1 MKVLFACLTIL
12 FSVNLWSQTEKFVVV
27 ENDSLLLMSDD
38 IPTEVIEDAHSVDYS
53 FNGSEFQTSPFFYLN
68 FTDEDRRMFKQADS
82 VQVIFNKDTSYF
94 ADFGNAVFK
103 NPGPNGIINIGLFP
117 MRNGVLDT
125 LKSNQQDFKLSFLE
139 KEERKPLIENDKV
152 VFGLLV
158 LLLAFVFYTSNS
170 NNKAWKKFYTVIPA
184 LFMCYMLPAAL
195 SSLGIINGEMSGL
208 YHMASRYLL
217 PASLILLIL
226 SMDLKG
232 LWKLG
237 PKSLIMF
244 ITGTVGVI
252 LGGVFAVWVFSY
264 ISPETVGGTGNEA
277 TWRGLATIAGS
288 WIGGG
293 ANQTAMLEVYK
304 YKETLFGGM
313 VLVDI
318 VVANIW
324 MAVVLFGIG
333 KRAKI
338 DKWLKA
344 DNSAIDELVV
354 RVEKMNAEMERKA
367 TLKDYMIM
375 FGIVFAG
382 VGLAHF
388 LGDVLSEYFK
398 GITEKGNT
406 LRSQFFWMVVLAT
419 VYGLILSFTKARQY
433 EGVGA
438 SKFGSIFLY
447 VLVATIGMKVDISAI
462 FSKPLLI
469 FVGLIWIAVHAGLLI
484 LVAKLIRAP
493 YFFLAVGSQAN
504 IGGAA
509 SAPVVANAFHPA
521 LTTVGVIMAVVGY
534 FFGTWGALA
543 CAELMA
549 RVAPI

>member
-1 MKVLFACLTIL
+1 MKILLAVLTLIL
-12 FSVNLWSQTEKFVVV
+12 SVNLWSQTEKFVVV
-27 ENDSLLLMSDD
+27 EKDSLLLLSSE
-38 IPTEVIEDAHSVDYS
+38 IPNEVLKDSESKDYS
-53 FNGSEFQTSPFFYLN
+53 FKGMEFTASPYFYLN
-68 FTDEDRRMFKQADS
+68 FTDEDRRVIAKADS

-94 ADFGNAVFK
+94 ADFGNAVFR
-103 NPGPNGIINIGLFP
+103 NPGPNGIISIAIHPFIKGESQA
-117 MRNGVLDT
+117 
-125 LKSNQQDFKLSFLE
+125 LKSSEGNFKMSFLE
-139 KEERKPLIENDKV
+139 KEVHEPMIKNDKV
-152 VFGLLV
+152 VFGLLLV
-158 LLLAFVFYTSNS
+158 ILAFVFYTSNS
-170 NNKAWKKFYTVIPA
+170 NNSIWKKFYTVIPA

-195 SSLGIINGEMSGL
+195 SSLGIISGEFSGL

-232 LWKLG
+232 LVKLG
-237 PKSLIMF
+237 PKSFIMF
-244 ITGTVGVI
+244 VTGTVGVI
-252 LGGVFAVWVFSY
+252 VGGVFAVWIFSF

-277 TWRGLATIAGS
+277 TWRGLSTIAGS

-324 MAVVLFGIG
+324 MAVILFGIG
-333 KRAKI
+333 KRSKI

-344 DNSAIDELVV
+344 DNTAIDDLVV

-375 FGIVFAG
+375 FGIVFIG

-388 LGDVLSEYFK
+388 LGDVLSSFFETILEP
-398 GITEKGNT
+398 GST

-419 VYGLILSFTKARQY
+419 MYGLILSFTKARQY

-493 YFFLAVGSQAN
+493 FFFLAVGSQAN

-534 FFGTWGALA
+534 FFGTWGALI
-543 CAELMA
+543 CAELMSM
-549 RVAPI
+549 VAPV